1 MITLVL
7 SVQICV
13 EHLSHQILNQLTC
26 EAKNKIKVDEVEKDT
41 FWKHFETH
49 MGDHP
54 ALTEHRANPGSRW
67 HQPIGLFGDDAKYT
81 LAGRKIVILLLSF
94 ILQKIERTLACS
106 KYVLNIY
113 FSGSVFSFGKHSAT
127 PVQLSIIPR

>member
-1 MITLVL
+1 MVTLPF
-7 SVQICV
+7 CV
-13 EHLSHQILNQLTC
+13 EHLLHQIINQPTC
-26 EAKNKIKVDEVEKDT
+26 EAKNKIRVDEAEKDK
-41 FWKHFETH
+41 FWKHFEAH

-54 ALTEHRANPGSRW
+54 ALTEHSANPGNRW

-106 KYVLNIY
+106 NVYFCVL
-113 FSGSVFSFGKHSAT
+113 
-127 PVQLSIIPR
+127 